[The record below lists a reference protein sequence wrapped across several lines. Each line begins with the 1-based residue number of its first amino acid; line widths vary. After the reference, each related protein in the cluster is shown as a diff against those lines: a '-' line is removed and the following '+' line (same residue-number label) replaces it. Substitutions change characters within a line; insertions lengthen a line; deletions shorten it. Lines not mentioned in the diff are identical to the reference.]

1 MDENIRSSISEFLIF
16 LFQNKIDFQ
25 NIKIINNEIYLSK
38 KVICSL
44 LNIHND
50 IDLIIEQILEEYHL
64 SFDITRI
71 SIEDISFY
79 SIDMIIVICYTI
91 KKNKTMQFRHWSNK
105 IIENC
110 IKKGYAIDDERMMNE
125 KIFNKNF
132 FNNLKFEFDLIKKS
146 KRDFYQK
153 ITDMYA
159 TSFDYDGFSDVT
171 RCLYID
177 VINQRNDDDKD
188 KKDRMVDK
196 LLEYAYKKIN
206 NQIPMTTNDWNN
218 IIRNYALFYNKSIKL
233 DDYITDYEKNVYLS

>member
-16 LFQNKIDFQ
+16 LFQNKIDFK

-79 SIDMIIVICYTI
+79 SIDMIILICYTI
-91 KKNKTMQFRHWSNK
+91 KTNKTIQFRHWSNK

-159 TSFDYDGFSDVT
+159 TSFGYDGFSDFT
-171 RCLYID
+171 RRLYID

-206 NQIPMTTNDWNN
+206 NQIPMTMNDWNN
-218 IIRNYALFYNKSIKL
+218 IIRNYSLFYNKSIKL
-233 DDYITDYEKNVYLS
+233 DDYITDYEKMFI